1 MSLIIKDSSIFVKLE
16 KDILIFYTNDM
27 KKKDMNKQAK
37 IQDTVAAIILA
48 EGPAGVSTTKVAKRV
63 GIAQSNVYLYF
74 KNKQALIDSVYARE
88 TSRILS
94 TTDIARL
101 SDATIDLPTRIR
113 LYVQQ
118 VYDYSLAH
126 PDSLTIMQQIKA
138 LNGQPMTVLPGV
150 ADPNNIVVR
159 LLTAAVDEQVIKPL
173 PVSLHMGVV
182 FSTIHTHT
190 TNISQG
196 RYSATQY
203 SFDDIFQLIWDA
215 MKRD

>member
-1 MSLIIKDSSIFVKLE
+1 
-16 KDILIFYTNDM
+16 M

-37 IQDTVAAIILA
+37 IQDAVAAIILA

-101 SDATIDLPTRIR
+101 SDATIDLSTRIR

-150 ADPNNIVVR
+150 ADPNNIVVK
-159 LLTAAVDEQVIKPL
+159 LLTAAVDAQVIKPL

>member
-1 MSLIIKDSSIFVKLE
+1 
-16 KDILIFYTNDM
+16 
-27 KKKDMNKQAK
+27 MNKQAK
-37 IQDTVAAIILA
+37 IQDAVAAIILA

-88 TSRILS
+88 TTRILS
-94 TTDIARL
+94 TTDIAHL
-101 SDATIDLPTRIR
+101 SDAAIDLPTRIR

-150 ADPNNIVVR
+150 ADPNNIVVK
-159 LLTAAVDEQVIKPL
+159 LLTAAVDAQVIKPL

-203 SFDDIFQLIWDA
+203 SFDAIFQLIWDA

>member
-1 MSLIIKDSSIFVKLE
+1 
-16 KDILIFYTNDM
+16 M

-37 IQDTVAAIILA
+37 IQDAVAAIILA

-88 TSRILS
+88 TTRILS
-94 TTDIARL
+94 TTDIAHL
-101 SDATIDLPTRIR
+101 SDAAIDLPTRIR

-150 ADPNNIVVR
+150 ADPNNIVVK
-159 LLTAAVDEQVIKPL
+159 LLTAAVDAQVIKPL

-203 SFDDIFQLIWDA
+203 SFDAIFQLIWDA

>member
-1 MSLIIKDSSIFVKLE
+1 
-16 KDILIFYTNDM
+16 M

-37 IQDTVAAIILA
+37 IQDAVAAIILA

-88 TSRILS
+88 TTRILS

-101 SDATIDLPTRIR
+101 SDATIDLSTRIR

-138 LNGQPMTVLPGV
+138 LNGQPMTMLPGV
-150 ADPNNIVVR
+150 ADPNNIVVK
-159 LLTAAVDEQVIKPL
+159 LLTAAVDAQVIKPL

-215 MKRD
+215 MKRN

>member
-1 MSLIIKDSSIFVKLE
+1 
-16 KDILIFYTNDM
+16 M

-37 IQDTVAAIILA
+37 IQDAVAAIILA

-88 TSRILS
+88 TTRILS

-101 SDATIDLPTRIR
+101 SDSTIDLSTRIR

-150 ADPNNIVVR
+150 ADPNNIVVK
-159 LLTAAVDEQVIKPL
+159 LLTAAVDAQVIKPL

>member
-1 MSLIIKDSSIFVKLE
+1 
-16 KDILIFYTNDM
+16 M

-37 IQDTVAAIILA
+37 IQDAVAAIILA

-88 TSRILS
+88 TTRILS

-138 LNGQPMTVLPGV
+138 LNGQSMTVLPGV
-150 ADPNNIVVR
+150 ADPNNIVVK
-159 LLTAAVDEQVIKPL
+159 LLTAAVDAQVIKPL

>member
-1 MSLIIKDSSIFVKLE
+1 
-16 KDILIFYTNDM
+16 M

-37 IQDTVAAIILA
+37 IQDAVAAIILA

-88 TSRILS
+88 TTRILS

-101 SDATIDLPTRIR
+101 SDATIDLSTRIR

-150 ADPNNIVVR
+150 ADPNNIVVK
-159 LLTAAVDEQVIKPL
+159 LLTAAVDAQVIKPL

>member
-1 MSLIIKDSSIFVKLE
+1 
-16 KDILIFYTNDM
+16 M

-37 IQDTVAAIILA
+37 IQDAVAAIILA

-88 TSRILS
+88 TTRILS

-101 SDATIDLPTRIR
+101 SDATIDLSTRIR

-150 ADPNNIVVR
+150 ADPNNIVVK
-159 LLTAAVDEQVIKPL
+159 LLTAAVDAQVIKPL

-203 SFDDIFQLIWDA
+203 SFDAIFQLIWDA

>member
-1 MSLIIKDSSIFVKLE
+1 
-16 KDILIFYTNDM
+16 
-27 KKKDMNKQAK
+27 MNKQAK
-37 IQDTVAAIILA
+37 IQDAVAAIILA

-88 TSRILS
+88 TTRILS

-101 SDATIDLPTRIR
+101 SDATIDLSTRIR
-113 LYVQQ
+113 GYVQQ

-150 ADPNNIVVR
+150 ADPNNIVVK
-159 LLTAAVDEQVIKPL
+159 LLTAAVDAQVIKPL

-215 MKRD
+215 MKRN

>member
-1 MSLIIKDSSIFVKLE
+1 
-16 KDILIFYTNDM
+16 M

-37 IQDTVAAIILA
+37 IQDAVAAIILA

-88 TSRILS
+88 TNRILS
-94 TTDIARL
+94 TTDIACL
-101 SDATIDLPTRIR
+101 SDVTIDLPTRIR

-126 PDSLTIMQQIKA
+126 PDSLTIIQQIKA

-150 ADPNNIVVR
+150 TDPNNIVVK
-159 LLTAAVDEQVIKPL
+159 LLTAAVDAQVIKPL
-173 PVSLHMGVV
+173 PVSLHMSVV
-182 FSTIHTHT
+182 FSAIHTHT

-203 SFDDIFQLIWDA
+203 SFDDVFQLIWDA
-215 MKRD
+215 MKRN

>member
-1 MSLIIKDSSIFVKLE
+1 
-16 KDILIFYTNDM
+16 
-27 KKKDMNKQAK
+27 MNKQAK
-37 IQDTVAAIILA
+37 IQDAVAAIILA

-88 TSRILS
+88 TTRILS

-101 SDATIDLPTRIR
+101 SDATIDLSTRIR

-150 ADPNNIVVR
+150 ADPNNIVVK
-159 LLTAAVDEQVIKPL
+159 LLTAAVDAQVIKPL

-203 SFDDIFQLIWDA
+203 SFDAIFQLIWDA
-215 MKRD
+215 MKCD

>member
-1 MSLIIKDSSIFVKLE
+1 
-16 KDILIFYTNDM
+16 M

-37 IQDTVAAIILA
+37 IQDAVAAIILA

-88 TSRILS
+88 TTRILS

-101 SDATIDLPTRIR
+101 SDATIDLSTRIR

-138 LNGQPMTVLPGV
+138 LNGQPMTMLPGV
-150 ADPNNIVVR
+150 ADPNNIVVK
-159 LLTAAVDEQVIKPL
+159 LLTAAVDAQVIKPL

-203 SFDDIFQLIWDA
+203 SFDAIFQLIWDA
-215 MKRD
+215 MKRN

>member
-1 MSLIIKDSSIFVKLE
+1 
-16 KDILIFYTNDM
+16 M
-27 KKKDMNKQAK
+27 KKKDMNKQVK
-37 IQDTVAAIILA
+37 IQDAVAAIILA

-74 KNKQALIDSVYARE
+74 KNKQVLIDSVYARE
-88 TSRILS
+88 TTRILS
-94 TTDIARL
+94 TTDLARL
-101 SDATIDLPTRIR
+101 SDPAIDLTARIR

-118 VYDYSLAH
+118 VYEYSLAN

-138 LNGQPMTVLPGV
+138 LNGQNMTISPEE
-150 ADPNNIVVR
+150 ADPNNIVVK
-159 LLTAAVDEQVIKPL
+159 LLTMAIDAKVIKNL

-190 TNISQG
+190 TNISKG
-196 RYSATQY
+196 RYDQNQY
-203 SFDDIFQLIWDA
+203 TFDDIFAMIWDA

>member
-1 MSLIIKDSSIFVKLE
+1 
-16 KDILIFYTNDM
+16 M
-27 KKKDMNKQAK
+27 KKKDMNKQVK
-37 IQDTVAAIILA
+37 IQDAVAAIILA

-88 TSRILS
+88 TTRILS
-94 TTDIARL
+94 TTDLARL
-101 SDATIDLPTRIR
+101 SDPVIDLTARIR

-118 VYDYSLAH
+118 VYEYSLAN

-138 LNGQPMTVLPGV
+138 LNGQNMTISPEE
-150 ADPNNIVVR
+150 ADPNNIVVK
-159 LLTAAVDEQVIKPL
+159 LLTMAIDAKVIKNL

-190 TNISQG
+190 TNISKG
-196 RYSATQY
+196 RYDQNQY
-203 SFDDIFQLIWDA
+203 TFDDIFAMIWDA

>member
-1 MSLIIKDSSIFVKLE
+1 
-16 KDILIFYTNDM
+16 M

-37 IQDTVAAIILA
+37 IQDAVAAIILA

-88 TSRILS
+88 TTRILS

-101 SDATIDLPTRIR
+101 SDATIDLSTRIR

-150 ADPNNIVVR
+150 ADPNNIVVK
-159 LLTAAVDEQVIKPL
+159 LLTAAVDAQVIKPL
-173 PVSLHMGVV
+173 PVGLHMGVV

-215 MKRD
+215 MKRN

>member
-1 MSLIIKDSSIFVKLE
+1 
-16 KDILIFYTNDM
+16 
-27 KKKDMNKQAK
+27 MNKQVK
-37 IQDTVAAIILA
+37 IQDAVAAIILA

-88 TSRILS
+88 TTRILS
-94 TTDIARL
+94 TTDLARL
-101 SDATIDLPTRIR
+101 SDPAIDLTARIR

-118 VYDYSLAH
+118 VYEYSLAN

-138 LNGQPMTVLPGV
+138 LNGQNMTISPEE
-150 ADPNNIVVR
+150 ADPNNIVVK
-159 LLTAAVDEQVIKPL
+159 LLTMAIDAKVIKNL

-190 TNISQG
+190 TNISKG
-196 RYSATQY
+196 RYDQNQY
-203 SFDDIFQLIWDA
+203 TFDDIFAMIWDA

>member
-1 MSLIIKDSSIFVKLE
+1 
-16 KDILIFYTNDM
+16 M

-37 IQDTVAAIILA
+37 IQDAVAAIILA

-88 TSRILS
+88 TTRILS

-101 SDATIDLPTRIR
+101 SDATIDLSTRIR

-150 ADPNNIVVR
+150 ADPNNIVVK
-159 LLTAAVDEQVIKPL
+159 LLTAAVDAQVIKPL

-203 SFDDIFQLIWDA
+203 SFDAIFQLIWDA
-215 MKRD
+215 MKRN

>member
-1 MSLIIKDSSIFVKLE
+1 
-16 KDILIFYTNDM
+16 M
-27 KKKDMNKQAK
+27 KKKDMNKQVK
-37 IQDTVAAIILA
+37 IQDAVAAIILA

-88 TSRILS
+88 TTRILS
-94 TTDIARL
+94 TTDLARL
-101 SDATIDLPTRIR
+101 SDPAIDLTARIR

-118 VYDYSLAH
+118 VYEYSLAN
-126 PDSLTIMQQIKA
+126 PDSLIIMQQIKA
-138 LNGQPMTVLPGV
+138 LNGQNMTISPEE
-150 ADPNNIVVR
+150 ADPDNIVVK
-159 LLTAAVDEQVIKPL
+159 LLTMAIDAKVIKNL

-190 TNISQG
+190 TNISKG
-196 RYSATQY
+196 RYDQNQY
-203 SFDDIFQLIWDA
+203 TFDDIFAMIWDA

>member
-1 MSLIIKDSSIFVKLE
+1 
-16 KDILIFYTNDM
+16 M

-37 IQDTVAAIILA
+37 IQDAVAAIILA

-88 TSRILS
+88 TSCILS

-150 ADPNNIVVR
+150 ADPNNIVVK
-159 LLTAAVDEQVIKPL
+159 LLTAAVDAQVIKPL

>member
-1 MSLIIKDSSIFVKLE
+1 
-16 KDILIFYTNDM
+16 M

-37 IQDTVAAIILA
+37 IQDAVAAIILA

-150 ADPNNIVVR
+150 ADPNNIVVK
-159 LLTAAVDEQVIKPL
+159 LLTAAVDAQVIKPL

>member
-1 MSLIIKDSSIFVKLE
+1 
-16 KDILIFYTNDM
+16 M

-37 IQDTVAAIILA
+37 IQDAVAAIILA

-88 TSRILS
+88 TNRILS

-101 SDATIDLPTRIR
+101 SDVTIDLPTRIR

-126 PDSLTIMQQIKA
+126 PDSLTIIQQIKA

-150 ADPNNIVVR
+150 TDPNNIVVK
-159 LLTAAVDEQVIKPL
+159 LLTAAVDAQVIKPL
-173 PVSLHMGVV
+173 PVSLHMSVV
-182 FSTIHTHT
+182 FSAIHTHT

-196 RYSATQY
+196 RYPATQY
-203 SFDDIFQLIWDA
+203 SFDDVFQLIWDA

>member
-1 MSLIIKDSSIFVKLE
+1 
-16 KDILIFYTNDM
+16 M

-37 IQDTVAAIILA
+37 IQDAVAAIILA

-63 GIAQSNVYLYF
+63 GISQSNVYLYF

-88 TSRILS
+88 TTRILS

-101 SDATIDLPTRIR
+101 SDATIDLSTRIR

-150 ADPNNIVVR
+150 ADPNNIVVK
-159 LLTAAVDEQVIKPL
+159 LLTAAVDAQVIKPL

-203 SFDDIFQLIWDA
+203 SFDAIFQLIWDA

>member
-1 MSLIIKDSSIFVKLE
+1 
-16 KDILIFYTNDM
+16 M
-27 KKKDMNKQAK
+27 KKKDMNKQVR
-37 IQDTVAAIILA
+37 IQDAVAAIILA

-88 TSRILS
+88 TTRILS
-94 TTDIARL
+94 TTDLTRL
-101 SDATIDLPTRIR
+101 SDSTIDLTARIR

-118 VYDYSLAH
+118 VYEYALAN

-138 LNGQPMTVLPGV
+138 LNGQNMAISPTE
-150 ADPNNIVVR
+150 ADPNNIVVK
-159 LLTAAVDEQVIKPL
+159 LLTRAIDAKVIKNL

-190 TNISQG
+190 TNISKGLYDQN
-196 RYSATQY
+196 QY
-203 SFDDIFQLIWDA
+203 TFDDVFAMIWDA
-215 MKRD
+215 LKRD

>member
-1 MSLIIKDSSIFVKLE
+1 
-16 KDILIFYTNDM
+16 M
-27 KKKDMNKQAK
+27 KKKDMNKQVK
-37 IQDTVAAIILA
+37 IQDAVAAIILA

-88 TSRILS
+88 TTRILS
-94 TTDIARL
+94 TTDLARL
-101 SDATIDLPTRIR
+101 SDPAIDLTARIR

-118 VYDYSLAH
+118 VYEYSLAN

-138 LNGQPMTVLPGV
+138 LNGQNMSISPEE
-150 ADPNNIVVR
+150 ADSNNIVVK
-159 LLTAAVDEQVIKPL
+159 LLTMAIDAKVIKNL

-190 TNISQG
+190 TNISKG
-196 RYSATQY
+196 RYDQNQY
-203 SFDDIFQLIWDA
+203 TFDDIFAMIWDA

>member
-1 MSLIIKDSSIFVKLE
+1 
-16 KDILIFYTNDM
+16 M

-37 IQDTVAAIILA
+37 IQDAVAAIILA

-88 TSRILS
+88 TTRILS

-138 LNGQPMTVLPGV
+138 LNGQSMTVLPGV
-150 ADPNNIVVR
+150 ADPNNIVVK
-159 LLTAAVDEQVIKPL
+159 LLTAAVDAQVIKPL

-203 SFDDIFQLIWDA
+203 SFDAIFQLIWDA

>member
-1 MSLIIKDSSIFVKLE
+1 
-16 KDILIFYTNDM
+16 M
-27 KKKDMNKQAK
+27 KKKDMNKQVK
-37 IQDTVAAIILA
+37 IQDAVAAIILA

-88 TSRILS
+88 TTRILS
-94 TTDIARL
+94 TTDLTRL
-101 SDATIDLPTRIR
+101 SDPAIDLTARIR

-118 VYDYSLAH
+118 VYEYSLAN

-138 LNGQPMTVLPGV
+138 LNGQNMTISPEE
-150 ADPNNIVVR
+150 ADPDNIVVK
-159 LLTAAVDEQVIKPL
+159 LLTMAIDAKVIKNL

-190 TNISQG
+190 TNISKG
-196 RYSATQY
+196 RYDQNQY
-203 SFDDIFQLIWDA
+203 TFDDIFAMIWDA

>member
-1 MSLIIKDSSIFVKLE
+1 
-16 KDILIFYTNDM
+16 M
-27 KKKDMNKQAK
+27 KKKDMNKQVK
-37 IQDTVAAIILA
+37 IQDAVAAIILA

-88 TSRILS
+88 TTRILS
-94 TTDIARL
+94 TTDLARL
-101 SDATIDLPTRIR
+101 SDPAIDLTARIR

-118 VYDYSLAH
+118 VYEYSLAN

-138 LNGQPMTVLPGV
+138 LNGQNMTISPEE
-150 ADPNNIVVR
+150 ADSNNIVVK
-159 LLTAAVDEQVIKPL
+159 LLTMAIDAKVIKNL

-190 TNISQG
+190 TNISKG
-196 RYSATQY
+196 RYDQNQY
-203 SFDDIFQLIWDA
+203 TFDDIFAMIWDA

>member
-1 MSLIIKDSSIFVKLE
+1 
-16 KDILIFYTNDM
+16 M

-37 IQDTVAAIILA
+37 IQDAVAAIILA

-88 TSRILS
+88 TTRILS

-101 SDATIDLPTRIR
+101 SDATIDLSTRIR

-138 LNGQPMTVLPGV
+138 LNGQPMTMLPGV
-150 ADPNNIVVR
+150 ADPNNIVVK
-159 LLTAAVDEQVIKPL
+159 LLTAAVDAQVIKPL

-182 FSTIHTHT
+182 CSTIHTHT

-215 MKRD
+215 MKRN

>member
-1 MSLIIKDSSIFVKLE
+1 
-16 KDILIFYTNDM
+16 M
-27 KKKDMNKQAK
+27 KKKDMNKQVK
-37 IQDTVAAIILA
+37 IQDAVAAIILA

-88 TSRILS
+88 TTRILS
-94 TTDIARL
+94 TTDLARL
-101 SDATIDLPTRIR
+101 SDPAIDLTARIR

-118 VYDYSLAH
+118 VYEYSLAN

-138 LNGQPMTVLPGV
+138 LNGQNMTISPEE
-150 ADPNNIVVR
+150 ADPDNIVVK
-159 LLTAAVDEQVIKPL
+159 LLTMAIDAKVIKNL

-190 TNISQG
+190 TNISKG
-196 RYSATQY
+196 RYDQNQY
-203 SFDDIFQLIWDA
+203 TFDDIFAMIWDA

>member
-1 MSLIIKDSSIFVKLE
+1 
-16 KDILIFYTNDM
+16 M
-27 KKKDMNKQAK
+27 KKKDMNKQVK
-37 IQDTVAAIILA
+37 IQDAVAAIILA

-88 TSRILS
+88 TTRILS
-94 TTDIARL
+94 TTDLARL
-101 SDATIDLPTRIR
+101 SDPAIDLTARIR

-118 VYDYSLAH
+118 VYEYSLAN

-138 LNGQPMTVLPGV
+138 LNGQNMTISPEE
-150 ADPNNIVVR
+150 ADPNNIVVK
-159 LLTAAVDEQVIKPL
+159 LLTMAIDAKVIKNL

-190 TNISQG
+190 TNISKG
-196 RYSATQY
+196 RYDQNQY
-203 SFDDIFQLIWDA
+203 TFDDIFAMIWDA

>member
-1 MSLIIKDSSIFVKLE
+1 
-16 KDILIFYTNDM
+16 M

-37 IQDTVAAIILA
+37 IQDAVAAIILA

-88 TSRILS
+88 TTRILS

-101 SDATIDLPTRIR
+101 SDATIDLSTRIR

-150 ADPNNIVVR
+150 ADPNNIVVK
-159 LLTAAVDEQVIKPL
+159 LLTAAVDAQVIKPL

-215 MKRD
+215 MKRN